1 MREVELRDVA
11 KAFGPLVAVNNV
23 SFHVTDGEFLTLLGP
38 SGCGKT
44 TTLRMIAGLETPD
57 NGTIRIGERVV
68 FDQDQLLNV
77 APEKRNLGMVFQS
90 YAIWPHMTVFQNVAY
105 PLRWRKKQ
113 SQRDMSERVRSV
125 LELVGLQGFENRPAT
140 KLSGGQQQRVALARA
155 VAFEPDVLLLD
166 EPLSNLD
173 AKLRDYMRF
182 ELRAMQKRLGTTA
195 IYVTHD
201 QEEALTLS
209 DRLIV
214 MNGGSI
220 EQIGTPLDV
229 YLSPASRFVAD
240 FIGKT
245 NFIPADSLKEDG
257 RKENV
262 CASLSTFN
270 GAVTLRAPVDR
281 VRASARLEPGST
293 TWSVRPE
300 KITIEPAESDRQE
313 APDLNF
319 IPGRVSARG
328 FLGDR
333 IEYLVAVSAD
343 VSVRVTTPPAQDWPM
358 NMAVRLVF
366 SSSDALIFH

>member
-1 MREVELRDVA
+1 MREVELKDVT
-11 KAFGPLVAVNNV
+11 KAFGSLAAVNKI
-23 SFHVTDGEFLTLLGP
+23 SFHVAEGEFLTLLGP

-57 NGTIRIGERVV
+57 TGSIKIGDRVV
-68 FDQDQLLNV
+68 FDQGQLLNI

-90 YAIWPHMTVFQNVAY
+90 YAIWPHMTVYQNVAY
-105 PLRWRKKQ
+105 PLRWRKRQ
-113 SQRDMSERVRSV
+113 RQRDMTERVRSV
-125 LELVGLQGFENRPAT
+125 LELVGLRDFENRPAT

-182 ELRAMQKRLGTTA
+182 ELRAMQKRVGTTT

-214 MNGGSI
+214 MNGGDI
-220 EQIGTPLDV
+220 EQVGTPLDV

-245 NFIPADSLKEDG
+245 NFIPADGLNEDS
-257 RKENV
+257 
-262 CASLSTFN
+262 ASGLVFTTLSTLN
-270 GAVTLRAPVDR
+270 GPVTLHAASDR
-281 VRASARLEPGST
+281 VRRSATAYSGGT

-300 KITIEPAESDRQE
+300 KITIESARESTQNCPE
-313 APDLNF
+313 LNV
-319 IPGRVSARG
+319 IPGRISARG

-333 IEYLVAVSAD
+333 IEYVVAVNENIAI
-343 VSVRVTTPPAQDWPM
+343 RVTTPPAQEWAAD
-358 NMAVRLVF
+358 ASVRLVF
-366 SSSDALIFH
+366 SSADTLIFH

>member
-1 MREVELRDVA
+1 MREVELRHVA
-11 KAFGPLVAVNNV
+11 KAFGALVAVNHV
-23 SFHVTDGEFLTLLGP
+23 SFHVIDGEFLTLLGP

-57 NGTIRIGERVV
+57 TGTIRIGQRMV
-68 FDQDQLLNV
+68 FDGDQLLNI

-105 PLRWRKKQ
+105 PLRWRKQ
-113 SQRDMSERVRSV
+113 TRRDIPERVRSV
-125 LELVGLQGFENRPAT
+125 LELVGLQDFETRPAT

-155 VAFEPDVLLLD
+155 VVFEPDVLLLD

-182 ELRAMQKRLGTTA
+182 ELRAMQKRVGTTT

-214 MNGGSI
+214 MNEGNI

-245 NFIPADSLKEDG
+245 NFFPADSLKEDE
-257 RKENV
+257 RRETV
-262 CASLSTFN
+262 WVSLSTFN
-270 GAVTLRAPVDR
+270 GLVTLRAPLNR
-281 VRASARLEPGST
+281 VRESARLQPGGAT
-293 TWSVRPE
+293 FSVRPE
-300 KITIEPAESDRQE
+300 KITIEPAQAGRQQI
-313 APDLNF
+313 PDLNV

-333 IEYLVAVSAD
+333 IEYVVAVSDQVA
-343 VSVRVTTPPAQDWPM
+343 VRVTTPPAQDWPI
-358 NMAVRLVF
+358 NTEVQLVF
-366 SSSDALIFH
+366 SGSDALIFR